1 MNFGVTCM
9 LLAWRFWIFA
19 LAMGNGQCSKKHQA
33 TSNKSIHTTQKLVFV
48 MVGIISARI
57 S

>member
-1 MNFGVTCM
+1 M